1 MLPAEV
7 EKLKS
12 QFTDKYVMVDA
23 TRPEL
28 ARFAQLVGQ
37 IKTFNHWG
45 RALVRFEGADHGW
58 YDLELAVLTF
68 VDPPPPKET
77 PAKEPAAKGAAAKV
91 GVGATKASPG
101 GAAE

>member
-7 EKLKS
+7 EKLKT

-28 ARFAQLVGQ
+28 ARFAQLIGQ
-37 IKTFNHWG
+37 IKTFNYWG

-58 YDLELAVLTF
+58 YDLDLAALVF
-68 VDPPPPKET
+68 VDPPPPKAA
-77 PAKEPAAKGAAAKV
+77 PAKEPAAKKPV
-91 GVGATKASPG
+91 EKKKTPEPES
-101 GAAE
+101 